1 MNMVGCDSEA
11 VLYRDTVLYR
21 YVVVYGCAE
30 GNRLAEWYW
39 DCEHHKNL
47 RVNAEIRKSRQWC
60 GTVVRRQV
68 LPL

>member
-11 VLYRDTVLYR
+11 VRYRDTVVYG

-39 DCEHHKNL
+39 V
-47 RVNAEIRKSRQWC
+47 VNIINIFE
-60 GTVVRRQV
+60 
-68 LPL
+68 